1 MKACRVALIRHVPS
15 NGQTGDGQGNE
26 LPDWV
31 QRRRSN
37 KSYTYGGL
45 PIFTGVVS
53 MIVDNEKTDPSNG
66 ESGGQTRS
74 GIALSRPGGDPFFAA
89 VRAMRMPVVIT
100 DPRQDD
106 NPIVF
111 ANAAFY
117 HLTGYAAE
125 DVVGRNCRFLQGP
138 ATSKDH
144 IAMVREAIRRHEPI
158 EIRLQ
163 NYRKDGKPF
172 WNHLNLQPVF
182 EKDGTLV
189 HFFASLLV
197 LSSEQERLRY
207 FDDEL
212 TLNDRAL
219 DALIRSSTEVR
230 YRISADWSELHQLNG
245 GDFIPDTQG
254 KDRKW
259 LDRYIPPEDRDAVRA
274 EIARA
279 TATKSTY
286 LIEHRVN
293 RVDGSVGWALSRAI
307 PMLDERGEIKEWV
320 GAASDI
326 TERKNAEEA
335 LRQVHENLE
344 ERVAQALAE
353 RSQIEEQLRQSQKL
367 EAIGQ
372 LTGGVAHDFNNLLTV
387 IRSSTDFLKRPNLPE
402 ERRRRYVE
410 AISDTVDR
418 ATRLTGQ
425 LLAFARRQALRPEV
439 FSVCDAVRSISDMMS
454 TLTGT
459 HISIEFALPETPCF
473 VKADPTQFDTAIVNI
488 AANARDAM
496 GQSGRLTVAVC
507 TVEVLPVIRSHAA
520 VPGSYVA
527 VSLTD
532 TGCGIPPD
540 EHESIFEPFFTTKD
554 TGKGTGLGLSQ
565 VFGFAKQSGGEIA
578 VESTPGKG
586 TTFTLYL
593 PRIEA
598 IESPRQVESS
608 LSLFDGKGL
617 RVLVVE
623 DNSSLGLFAI
633 EMLTDLGYESVLA
646 CDAQAALDHLAEN
659 ADYFHV
665 VFTDVVMPGMSGIE
679 LAQRVRSLYP
689 DLPVVLT
696 SGYSHVLARNGTY
709 GFELLHKPYSVE
721 QVSQVLHKA
730 AVRPY
735 SR

>member
-1 MKACRVALIRHVPS
+1 
-15 NGQTGDGQGNE
+15 
-26 LPDWV
+26 
-31 QRRRSN
+31 
-37 KSYTYGGL
+37 
-45 PIFTGVVS
+45 
-53 MIVDNEKTDPSNG
+53 MIVDNEKTDISSGKP
-66 ESGGQTRS
+66 GGQPR
-74 GIALSRPGGDPFFAA
+74 GEIELGRPGGDPFFAA
-89 VRAMRMPVVIT
+89 VCAMRMPMVIT

-138 ATSKDH
+138 STNKDH
-144 IAMVREAIRRHEPI
+144 IALVREAISRHEPI

-172 WNHLNLQPVF
+172 WNHLRLQPVF

-207 FDDEL
+207 FDEEL
-212 TLNDRAL
+212 TLNERAL

-245 GDFIPDTQG
+245 GDFIPDTLG
-254 KDRKW
+254 NDRHW
-259 LDRYIPPEDRDAVRA
+259 LDRYIPPEDRDVVRA

-279 TATKSTY
+279 TGTKSTY

-307 PMLDERGEIKEWV
+307 PMLDERGEIKEWIGV
-320 GAASDI
+320 ASDI

-335 LRQVHENLE
+335 LRRVHENLE

-387 IRSSTDFLKRPNLPE
+387 IRSSTDFLKRPNLSE
-402 ERRRRYVE
+402 ERRGRYVE
-410 AISDTVDR
+410 AISETVDR

-439 FSVCDAVRSISDMMS
+439 FSVCDAVRSISDMMN

-459 HISIEFALPETPCF
+459 HISIKFALPEAPCF
-473 VKADPTQFDTAIVNI
+473 VKADPIQFDTAIVNI

-496 GQSGRLTVAVC
+496 GQSGQLTVSVR

-540 EHESIFEPFFTTKD
+540 EHERIFEPFFTTKE

-578 VESTPGKG
+578 VESTPGIG

-593 PRIEA
+593 PRIE
-598 IESPRQVESS
+598 SPLSPVQVESS
-608 LSLFDGKGL
+608 LSLFSGRGL

-623 DNSSLGLFAI
+623 DNASLGLFAI

-646 CDAQAALDHLAEN
+646 SNAQAALDRLAED

-721 QVSQVLHKA
+721 QVSQVLQKA

>member
-1 MKACRVALIRHVPS
+1 MKVDSETTDVLSGEPR
-15 NGQTGDGQGNE
+15 GQAT
-26 LPDWV
+26 V
-31 QRRRSN
+31 
-37 KSYTYGGL
+37 
-45 PIFTGVVS
+45 GV
-53 MIVDNEKTDPSNG
+53 DFN
-66 ESGGQTRS
+66 
-74 GIALSRPGGDPFFAA
+74 RPGGDPFLAA
-89 VRAMRMPVVIT
+89 VCATRMPMLIT

-117 HLTGYAAE
+117 HLTGYGAE
-125 DVVGRNCRFLQGP
+125 EVLGRNCRFLQGP
-138 ATSKDH
+138 ATNQEH
-144 IAMVREAIRRHEPI
+144 IAMVREAINRHEPI
-158 EIRLQ
+158 EIKLL
-163 NYRKDGKPF
+163 NYGKDGNSF
-172 WNHLNLQPVF
+172 WNHLHVQPVF
-182 EKDGTLV
+182 EDNGALV
-189 HFFASLLV
+189 YFFASLLV

-212 TLNDRAL
+212 TINERAL

-230 YRISADWSELHQLNG
+230 YRINADWSELHQLNG

-254 KDRKW
+254 NDRQW
-259 LDRYIPPEDRDAVRA
+259 LDRYIPAEDRDAVRA

-279 TATKSTY
+279 TSTKSTY

-307 PMLDERGEIKEWV
+307 PMLDERGEIKEWF

-402 ERRRRYVE
+402 DRRRRYVD

-425 LLAFARRQALRPEV
+425 LLAFARRQALKPEA
-439 FSVCDAVRSISDMMS
+439 FSVCDAVRSISDMMN
-454 TLTGT
+454 TLTGS
-459 HISIEFALPETPCF
+459 HISIEFVLPDTPCF
-473 VKADPTQFDTAIVNI
+473 VKADPIQFDTAIVNI

-496 GQSGRLTVAVC
+496 GQSGQLTVSVS
-507 TVEVLPVIRSHAA
+507 TVETLPVIRGHAA

-527 VSLTD
+527 VSLAD
-532 TGCGIPPD
+532 TGCGIPPE
-540 EHESIFEPFFTTKD
+540 EHERIFEPFFTTKE

-578 VESTPGKG
+578 VESSPGEG
-586 TTFTLYL
+586 TVFTLYL
-593 PRIEA
+593 PGVEQV
-598 IESPRQVESS
+598 ECPRQMKSS
-608 LSLFDGKGL
+608 LSQFDGQGL

-633 EMLTDLGYESVLA
+633 EMLTDLGYNPVLA
-646 CDAQAALDHLAEN
+646 SDAQAALDRIAED
-659 ADYFHV
+659 AEHFDV
-665 VFTDVVMPGMSGIE
+665 MFTDVVMPGMSGIE

-696 SGYSHVLARNGTY
+696 SGYSHVLAQNGTY

-721 QVSQVLHKA
+721 QVSQALQKA
-730 AVRPY
+730 AVQTRT
-735 SR
+735 R

>member
-1 MKACRVALIRHVPS
+1 MEA
-15 NGQTGDGQGNE
+15 E
-26 LPDWV
+26 
-31 QRRRSN
+31 
-37 KSYTYGGL
+37 
-45 PIFTGVVS
+45 
-53 MIVDNEKTDPSNG
+53 
-66 ESGGQTRS
+66 
-74 GIALSRPGGDPFFAA
+74 LSRPGGDPFSAA
-89 VRAMRMPVVIT
+89 VRATRTPMLIT

-117 HLTGYAAE
+117 QLTGYAAE

-138 ATSKDH
+138 ATNEDH

-158 EIRLQ
+158 EIKLQ
-163 NYRKDGKPF
+163 NYRKDGKSF
-172 WNHLNLQPVF
+172 WNHLHVQPVF
-182 EKDGTLV
+182 ERDGKLV
-189 HFFASLLV
+189 YFFASLLV

-212 TLNDRAL
+212 TTNERAL

-245 GDFIPDTQG
+245 GDFITDTQG
-254 KDRKW
+254 NDRQW
-259 LDRYIPPEDRDAVRA
+259 LDRYIPAEDREAVRA

-279 TATKSTY
+279 TKTKSTY

-307 PMLDERGEIKEWV
+307 PMLDELGEIKEWF

-335 LRQVHENLE
+335 LRQAHESLE
-344 ERVAQALAE
+344 ERVTQALAE
-353 RSQIEEQLRQSQKL
+353 RRQIEEQLRQSQKL

-372 LTGGVAHDFNNLLTV
+372 LTGGVAHAFNNLLTV
-387 IRSSTDFLKRPNLPE
+387 IRSSTDFLKRPNLSE
-402 ERRRRYVE
+402 ERRGRYVD
-410 AISDTVDR
+410 AISETVDR

-425 LLAFARRQALRPEV
+425 LLAFARRQALKPEV
-439 FSVCDAVRSISDMMS
+439 FCACDAVRSISDMMN
-454 TLTGT
+454 TLTGS
-459 HISIEFALPETPCF
+459 HISINFVLPDTACF
-473 VKADPTQFDTAIVNI
+473 VKADPIQFDTAIVNI

-496 GQSGRLTVAVC
+496 GQSGELTVSVS

-520 VPGSYVA
+520 VSAPYVA

-532 TGCGIPPD
+532 TGCGIPAD
-540 EHESIFEPFFTTKD
+540 RHERIFEPFFTTKE

-578 VESTPGKG
+578 VKSTPGKG

-593 PRIEA
+593 PRV
-598 IESPRQVESS
+598 ESVERSERVESS
-608 LSLFDGKGL
+608 LSQFDGQGL

-633 EMLTDLGYESVLA
+633 EMLTDLGYEPVLA
-646 CDAQAALDHLAEN
+646 SDAQAALHRLAEK
-659 ADYFHV
+659 AEHFDV
-665 VFTDVVMPGMSGIE
+665 VFTDVVMPGMSGVE
-679 LAQRVRSLYP
+679 LAQRIRSLYP

-696 SGYSHVLARNGTY
+696 SGYSHVLAQNGTY
-709 GFELLHKPYSVE
+709 WFELLHKPYSVE
-721 QVSQVLHKA
+721 QVSQVLQKA
-730 AVRPY
+730 AIQAH

>member
-1 MKACRVALIRHVPS
+1 
-15 NGQTGDGQGNE
+15 
-26 LPDWV
+26 
-31 QRRRSN
+31 
-37 KSYTYGGL
+37 
-45 PIFTGVVS
+45 

-66 ESGGQTRS
+66 EPGGQTRS

-254 KDRKW
+254 KDRQW

-520 VPGSYVA
+520 VPGAYVA

-721 QVSQVLHKA
+721 QVSQVLQKA

>member
-1 MKACRVALIRHVPS
+1 
-15 NGQTGDGQGNE
+15 
-26 LPDWV
+26 
-31 QRRRSN
+31 
-37 KSYTYGGL
+37 
-45 PIFTGVVS
+45 
-53 MIVDNEKTDPSNG
+53 
-66 ESGGQTRS
+66 
-74 GIALSRPGGDPFFAA
+74 
-89 VRAMRMPVVIT
+89 MRMPVVIT

-254 KDRKW
+254 KDRQW

-721 QVSQVLHKA
+721 QVSQVLQKA

>member
-1 MKACRVALIRHVPS
+1 
-15 NGQTGDGQGNE
+15 
-26 LPDWV
+26 
-31 QRRRSN
+31 
-37 KSYTYGGL
+37 
-45 PIFTGVVS
+45 

-66 ESGGQTRS
+66 EPGGQTRS

-245 GDFIPDTQG
+245 GDFIPDAQG
-254 KDRKW
+254 KDRQW

-527 VSLTD
+527 VALTD

-721 QVSQVLHKA
+721 QVSQVLQKA

>member
-1 MKACRVALIRHVPS
+1 
-15 NGQTGDGQGNE
+15 
-26 LPDWV
+26 
-31 QRRRSN
+31 
-37 KSYTYGGL
+37 
-45 PIFTGVVS
+45 
-53 MIVDNEKTDPSNG
+53 
-66 ESGGQTRS
+66 
-74 GIALSRPGGDPFFAA
+74 
-89 VRAMRMPVVIT
+89 MRMPVVIT

>member
-1 MKACRVALIRHVPS
+1 MNYCCRPIAGVHTAACLRCGCQAQNHLIGCDADARINRTIATGNILNWRVCMTVDSESTDLS
-15 NGQTGDGQGNE
+15 NAERRGQACVGVDFNR
-26 LPDWV
+26 PD
-31 QRRRSN
+31 
-37 KSYTYGGL
+37 
-45 PIFTGVVS
+45 
-53 MIVDNEKTDPSNG
+53 
-66 ESGGQTRS
+66 
-74 GIALSRPGGDPFFAA
+74 GDPFIAA
-89 VRAMRMPVVIT
+89 VWATRVPMVIT

-117 HLTGYAAE
+117 HLTGYSADE
-125 DVVGRNCRFLQGP
+125 VMGRNCRFLQGP
-138 ATSKDH
+138 ATSQERV
-144 IAMVREAIRRHEPI
+144 AFVRDAISRHEPI
-158 EIRLQ
+158 EVKLL
-163 NYRKDGKPF
+163 NYRKDGSSF
-172 WNHLNLQPVF
+172 WNHLHLQPVF
-182 EKDGTLV
+182 ENDGTLV
-189 HFFASLLV
+189 YLFASLLV

-212 TLNDRAL
+212 TVNERAL

-230 YRISADWSELHQLNG
+230 YRISADWSELHHLNG
-245 GDFIPDTQG
+245 GDFIPDTQAN
-254 KDRKW
+254 DRQW
-259 LDRYIPPEDRDAVRA
+259 LDRYIPPEDRDAVLA

-279 TATKSTY
+279 TDTKSTY

-293 RVDGSVGWALSRAI
+293 RVDGSIGWALSRAI
-307 PMLDERGEIKEWV
+307 PMLDESGQIKEWF

-353 RSQIEEQLRQSQKL
+353 RTRIEEQLRQSQKL

-387 IRSSTDFLKRPNLPE
+387 IRSSTDFLKRPNLSE
-402 ERRRRYVE
+402 ERRGRYIE

-425 LLAFARRQALRPEV
+425 LLAFARRQALKPEV
-439 FSVCDAVRSISDMMS
+439 FSVCDAVRSISDMMN
-454 TLTGT
+454 TLTGS
-459 HISIEFALPETPCF
+459 HIAIKFVLPETPCF

-488 AANARDAM
+488 VANARDAM
-496 GQSGRLTVAVC
+496 GQSGQLTVSVS
-507 TVEVLPVIRSHAA
+507 TVDVLPVIRSHAA

-527 VSLTD
+527 VSLAD
-532 TGCGIPPD
+532 TGCGISPD
-540 EHESIFEPFFTTKD
+540 KHERIFEPFFTTKE

-578 VESTPGKG
+578 VDSIPGDG
-586 TTFTLYL
+586 TIFTLYL
-593 PRIEA
+593 PRVESIER
-598 IESPRQVESS
+598 PRQVESAQRQ
-608 LSLFDGKGL
+608 FDGQGL

-633 EMLTDLGYESVLA
+633 EMLTDLGYEPVLA
-646 CDAQAALDHLAEN
+646 SDAQAALDRLAEN
-659 ADYFHV
+659 AEHFDV

-679 LAQRVRSLYP
+679 LAQKVRSLYP
-689 DLPVVLT
+689 DIPVVLT
-696 SGYSHVLARNGTY
+696 SGYSHVLAQNGTY

-721 QVSQVLHKA
+721 QVSQVLQKA
-730 AVRPY
+730 ALHAH

>member
-1 MKACRVALIRHVPS
+1 MTVDTANTP
-15 NGQTGDGQGNE
+15 
-26 LPDWV
+26 
-31 QRRRSN
+31 
-37 KSYTYGGL
+37 GGE
-45 PIFTGVVS
+45 P
-53 MIVDNEKTDPSNG
+53 G
-66 ESGGQTRS
+66 EQPRIG
-74 GIALSRPGGDPFFAA
+74 AELSRPSGDPFSAA
-89 VRAMRMPVVIT
+89 VHATRTPMLIT

-117 HLTGYAAE
+117 QLTGYDAE

-138 ATSKDH
+138 ATNQDH
-144 IAMVREAIRRHEPI
+144 IAMVREAIRRREPI
-158 EIRLQ
+158 EIKLQ
-163 NYRKDGKPF
+163 NYRKDGRSF
-172 WNHLNLQPVF
+172 WNHLHVHPVF
-182 EKDGTLV
+182 GGEGELV
-189 HFFASLLV
+189 YFFASLSILC
-197 LSSEQERLRY
+197 SEQERLRY

-212 TLNDRAL
+212 TTNERAL

-230 YRISADWSELHQLNG
+230 YHVSADWSELHQLNG
-245 GDFIPDTQG
+245 GDFISDTQG
-254 KDRKW
+254 NDRQW
-259 LDRYIPPEDRDAVRA
+259 LDRYIPAEDREAVRA

-279 TATKSTY
+279 TRTKSTY

-307 PMLDERGEIKEWV
+307 PMLDESGEIKEWF

-335 LRQVHENLE
+335 LRQAHESLE

-387 IRSSTDFLKRPNLPE
+387 IRSSTDFLKRPNLSE
-402 ERRRRYVE
+402 ERRGRYVD
-410 AISDTVDR
+410 AISETVDR

-425 LLAFARRQALRPEV
+425 LLAFARRQALKPEV
-439 FSVCDAVRSISDMMS
+439 FSACDAVRSISDMMN
-454 TLTGT
+454 TLTGS
-459 HISIEFALPETPCF
+459 HISINFVLPDTPCF
-473 VKADPTQFDTAIVNI
+473 VKADPIQFDTAIVNI

-496 GQSGRLTVAVC
+496 GQSGELTVSVS

-520 VPGSYVA
+520 VSAPYVA

-532 TGCGIPPD
+532 TGCGIPAD
-540 EHESIFEPFFTTKD
+540 RHERIFEPFFTTKE

-578 VESTPGKG
+578 VKSTPGKG

-593 PRIEA
+593 PRV
-598 IESPRQVESS
+598 ESVERSERVESS
-608 LSLFDGKGL
+608 LSQFEGQGL

-633 EMLTDLGYESVLA
+633 EMLTDLGYEPVLA
-646 CDAQAALDHLAEN
+646 SDAQAALHRLAEN
-659 ADYFHV
+659 AEHFDV
-665 VFTDVVMPGMSGIE
+665 VFTDVVMPGMSGVE
-679 LAQRVRSLYP
+679 LAQRIRNLYP

-696 SGYSHVLARNGTY
+696 SGYSDVLAQNGTY
-709 GFELLHKPYSVE
+709 GFELLHKPYSVK
-721 QVSQVLHKA
+721 QVSQVLQKA
-730 AVRPY
+730 AIQAH